1 MSVHGTNIL
10 NSTIS
15 SSVHTKY
22 ILLFTTFWTS
32 TDWNLQ
38 MGSVMFEQCP
48 FTNCKTT
55 NNSRELSSVSE
66 FDAILFHLPDMAK
79 IKPEELPDQQ
89 SRRASQRYIMFFL
102 EAPGGPGLFWTDDMK
117 QFNDFFNWTMTY
129 RDA

>member
-1 MSVHGTNIL
+1 MTVHGTNIL

-15 SSVHTKY
+15 PSVHTKY
-22 ILLFTTFWTS
+22 SFLFTTFWTS

-38 MGSVMFEQCP
+38 MGSAMFQQCP

-55 NNSRELSSVSE
+55 NNSQELSSVSE

-79 IKPEELPDQQ
+79 IKPEELPDQH

-102 EAPGGPGLFWTDDMK
+102 EAPGGPGFFWMDDMK